1 MELLILV
8 FVLGA
13 AMGAGFVAWKFSEL
27 EPQKQTWVVD
37 QAGDL
42 SALEKGLNHL
52 SEEGFAIHR
61 IFLFRGLEPELSFA
75 GVIIARRSDPQ
86 TGATETQTVD
96 GDESHSERLRRLSHF
111 LIHRAKCHLGLNSL
125 PDSSDNPNQSLKETQ

>member
-13 AMGAGFVAWKFSEL
+13 ALGVAFTAWKLSQR

-42 SALEKGLNHL
+42 SALERGLNHL
-52 SEEGFAIHR
+52 SEEGFAIQR
-61 IFLFRGLEPELSFA
+61 IFLFRDPEPELSFA
-75 GVIIARRSDPQ
+75 GVIVARRSDPQ
-86 TGATETQTVD
+86 TVTP
-96 GDESHSERLRRLSHF
+96 ES
-111 LIHRAKCHLGLNSL
+111 
-125 PDSSDNPNQSLKETQ
+125 QSIKETQ